1 MNNESNDINYAKA
14 RLDAHSIPWALIS
27 DECLRITVGERSY
40 YYYLRRGRW
49 RARGSNREYN
59 THSIDHLIK
68 RLKSIDYLIELLSK
82 RQ

>member
-1 MNNESNDINYAKA
+1 V
-14 RLDAHSIPWALIS
+14 PIS

-59 THSIDHLIK
+59 THSIDHLI
-68 RLKSIDYLIELLSK
+68 EFLSGIGPYK
-82 RQ
+82 GEG

>member
-1 MNNESNDINYAKA
+1 MEQPMNNESNELDYAKA
-14 RLDAHSIPWALIS
+14 RLDAHSIPWVPIS

-68 RLKSIDYLIELLSK
+68 FLSGMGPYK
-82 RQ
+82 GEG